1 MEKKVLMIG
10 TCKLVLWTNDSMVV
24 VPVKMARNDSLKLM
38 PTKMARKDSLAVR
51 VSVSMT

>member
-10 TCKLVLWTNDSMVV
+10 TCKDSMVV
-24 VPVKMARNDSLKLM
+24 VPDKMARNDSLKLM